1 MPAPASASA
10 VRAYCRRSFHSEPAM
25 QATPTT
31 VPSTTRSQGGTS
43 PCSTEYLKK
52 RSPASASAT
61 PPRPAAARTPKSCSQ
76 SISTRGPAT
85 GGGAAGRGGAAGG
98 GGGAAGRAGNGGAAG
113 GATACGAAGSRTG
126 AGSGFSARS
135 GAASRAWSRARSCRT
150 SRSRAATRSVSE
162 PPAAVRERATTA
174 RTSAVTQTSPSMPPV
189 SSPPRLDQALRVHVG
204 VRERLERARH
214 AVHADPSRDQRR
226 DRDAPFGDRGERARE
241 LLRRVAEHEL
251 QRQLLVDAVH
261 GTDAIVL
268 HADAGD
274 HDARLA
280 RRVAHELVEEPGH
293 ADALEEDGGTRTGG
307 GLPGIDRALPRRID
321 GHVRPHPLGER
332 APRGREV
339 GRHDGLG
346 AAQPEGR
353 DLTPCPEARSLLDPR
368 GAGAANGGDPRRI
381 EG

>member
-10 VRAYCRRSFHSEPAM
+10 VRAYSRRSLHSEPAM

-76 SISTRGPAT
+76 SISTRGAET
-85 GGGAAGRGGAAGG
+85 GGGAAGRGRAAGG

-113 GATACGAAGSRTG
+113 GA
-126 AGSGFSARS
+126 
-135 GAASRAWSRARSCRT
+135 
-150 SRSRAATRSVSE
+150 
-162 PPAAVRERATTA
+162 P
-174 RTSAVTQTSPSMPPV
+174 
-189 SSPPRLDQALRVHVG
+189 L
-204 VRERLERARH
+204 
-214 AVHADPSRDQRR
+214 
-226 DRDAPFGDRGERARE
+226 GDRGERARE

-293 ADALEEDGGTRTGG
+293 ADALEEDGRTRTGS
-307 GLPGIDRALPRRID
+307 GLPGVDRALPRRID
-321 GHVRPHPLGER
+321 DHVRPPPLAPR
-332 APRGREV
+332 APRGRAV
-339 GRHDGLG
+339 GRYDG
-346 AAQPEGR
+346 QR
-353 DLTPCPEARSLLDPR
+353 
-368 GAGAANGGDPRRI
+368 
-381 EG
+381 

>member
-10 VRAYCRRSFHSEPAM
+10 VRAYSRRSLHSEPAM

-76 SISTRGPAT
+76 SISTRGPET
-85 GGGAAGRGGAAGG
+85 GGVAAGRGGGV
-98 GGGAAGRAGNGGAAG
+98 AAGRAGNGGAAG

-126 AGSGFSARS
+126 AGFSARS
-135 GAASRAWSRARSCRT
+135 GAASRARSRARSCCT
-150 SRSRAATRSVSE
+150 SRSRAAMRSVSD
-162 PPAAVRERATTA
+162 PPAAVRERATIA
-174 RTSAVTQTSPSMPPV
+174 RASAARETSPSMPPV
-189 SSPPRLDQALRVHVG
+189 SSPPRLDQDLRVRVG
-204 VRERLERARH
+204 VRERRERARH

-226 DRDAPFGDRGERARE
+226 DRDAPLGDRGERARE

-251 QRQLLVDAVH
+251 QRQLLVDAVQ

-293 ADALEEDGGTRTGG
+293 ADALEEDGRTRAGG
-307 GLPGIDRALPRRID
+307 GLPGVDRALPRRID
-321 GHVRPHPLGER
+321 DHVRPHPLGER

-339 GRHDGLG
+339 GRYDGLG
-346 AAQPEGR
+346 AAQRE
-353 DLTPCPEARSLLDPR
+353 
-368 GAGAANGGDPRRI
+368 GGDDREADRPAAD
-381 EG
+381 

>member
-10 VRAYCRRSFHSEPAM
+10 VRAYSRRSLHSEPAM

-76 SISTRGPAT
+76 SISTRGAET
-85 GGGAAGRGGAAGG
+85 GGGVAGRG

-113 GATACGAAGSRTG
+113 GATAGGAAGSRTG
-126 AGSGFSARS
+126 AGSSFSARS

-150 SRSRAATRSVSE
+150 SRSRAAMRSVSE

-174 RTSAVTQTSPSMPPV
+174 RTSAARQTSPSMPPV
-189 SSPPRLDQALRVHVG
+189 SSPPRLDQDLRVRVG
-204 VRERLERARH
+204 ARERRERARH

-226 DRDAPFGDRGERARE
+226 DGDAPLGDRGERARE

-268 HADAGD
+268 HADAG
-274 HDARLA
+274 
-280 RRVAHELVEEPGH
+280 
-293 ADALEEDGGTRTGG
+293 
-307 GLPGIDRALPRRID
+307 
-321 GHVRPHPLGER
+321 
-332 APRGREV
+332 
-339 GRHDGLG
+339 
-346 AAQPEGR
+346 
-353 DLTPCPEARSLLDPR
+353 
-368 GAGAANGGDPRRI
+368 
-381 EG
+381 